1 MDSNVPKR
9 VTYAFSEPPTKQ
21 TQEAPIVAPSIA
33 HVEQHKVKYGF
44 SKTPKAPVS
53 IAQVPQS
60 QVKYGFLKTP
70 SVQESIAQVPQSQVK
85 YAFSKPPNVPVSIV
99 QVSKGQVK
107 YGFSKTPQVQ
117 VSIVQVSKGQVKYG
131 FSKTPQVPENTKVT
145 PPSQVKYGFLK
156 TPNVQESNVQVS
168 KGQVKYGFQTSNTQ
182 VAKTKKTNK
191 VNYVKKETKTETCRP
206 TVEDDAQ
213 TFCVEPVRENPSQP
227 RKRKLKDVGQQDDGH
242 EKRRDRGHKVDQ
254 EGEQKKEECLDNIQA
269 MAIQLAL
276 KKSVLIL
283 GEGGTGK
290 SFLFERLMRDLG
302 NKLMVVK
309 TAPTGSAALRI
320 GGKTVHSWAGVARA
334 DKDVQD
340 LVRFVKRSRW
350 ATARWKDVDVLILDE
365 ISMVSAELL
374 DKLDQVGR
382 AIRKNDAPFG
392 GIRVVAS
399 GDFLQLQP
407 VNGEFCFGAACFD
420 DLFPEDSRVVLT
432 RNFRQANDKLF
443 RRILTNMRAGSL
455 TDEDIQA
462 LQSRV
467 GAERSGQALYVYAT
481 NAEVNHMN
489 TAKLAATTGT
499 SRAFKDEFVQFHSMS
514 ADDAARLEAE
524 LSNAP
529 CVEMLKLKIC
539 ARVMLIVN
547 KKFPKCSPKVN
558 GSTGMVTNF
567 DAQGN
572 PEVRFDDGDV
582 CTVMKHSWFTSC
594 KKMSRTQY
602 PLVLAW
608 AVTIHKMQG
617 ATIPNA
623 TLILNLGSHIFSPCQ
638 AYVALSRA
646 CSLDQV
652 VLEDFD
658 ASSVRSNPE
667 AIAFCSACLQAQQER
682 LADSN
687 KASQKN

>member
-1 MDSNVPKR
+1 MDGNVPKR
-9 VTYAFSEPPTKQ
+9 VKYTFPTKLAETPTKCTQKAPPT
-21 TQEAPIVAPSIA
+21 APSIV
-33 HVEQHKVKYGF
+33 HIEQTKVKYGF
-44 SKTPKAPVS
+44 SKTPKVPENTV
-53 IAQVPQS
+53 QVT
-60 QVKYGFLKTP
+60 TP
-70 SVQESIAQVPQSQVK
+70 S
-85 YAFSKPPNVPVSIV
+85 
-99 QVSKGQVK
+99 QVK
-107 YGFSKTPQVQ
+107 YGFSKTTKVPENTVQ
-117 VSIVQVSKGQVKYG
+117 VTTPSQVKYSFKATTSPSQVKYG
-131 FSKTPQVPENTKVT
+131 FSKAPNVSQSIAQVTQ
-145 PPSQVKYGFLK
+145 SQVKYGFK
-156 TPNVQESNVQVS
+156 PNVRH
-168 KGQVKYGFQTSNTQ
+168 
-182 VAKTKKTNK
+182 ATNK
-191 VNYVKKETKTETCRP
+191 VATKRVANDANHAAHRP

-213 TFCVEPVRENPSQP
+213 TFRTTPVRAIPIKRKSKDVWQQDGHEPVRANP
-227 RKRKLKDVGQQDDGH
+227 RKRKLKDVGQQDVGNEGGRHVED
-242 EKRRDRGHKVDQ
+242 KV
-254 EGEQKKEECLDNIQA
+254 ERTKEESLDEIQA
-269 MAIQLAL
+269 MAVQLAL
-276 KKSVLIL
+276 KQSVLIL

-290 SFLFERLMRDLG
+290 SFLFERLLRDLG

-320 GGKTVHSWAGVARA
+320 GGKTVHSWAGVGRA
-334 DKDVQD
+334 DKDVHD

-350 ATARWKDVDVLILDE
+350 ATARWADVDVLILDE

-382 AIRKNDAPFG
+382 AVRKNDAPFG

-443 RRILTNMRAGSL
+443 QRILTNMRAGSL

-467 GAERSGQALYVYAT
+467 GAKRSGQALYVYAT

-499 SRAFKDEFVQFHSMS
+499 SRVFKHEFVQFHSMS

-529 CVEMLKLKIC
+529 CVDILKLKIC

-547 KKFPKCSPKVN
+547 KKFSRCSPKVN
-558 GSTGMVTNF
+558 GSTGLVTNF

-617 ATIPNA
+617 ATIPHA

-658 ASSVRSNPE
+658 AASVRSNPE
-667 AIAFCSACLQAQQER
+667 AIAFCTACMQAQQKR
-682 LADSN
+682 LVASS
-687 KASQKN
+687 KASPKDSQ

>member
-1 MDSNVPKR
+1 M
-9 VTYAFSEPPTKQ
+9 
-21 TQEAPIVAPSIA
+21 
-33 HVEQHKVKYGF
+33 
-44 SKTPKAPVS
+44 
-53 IAQVPQS
+53 
-60 QVKYGFLKTP
+60 
-70 SVQESIAQVPQSQVK
+70 
-85 YAFSKPPNVPVSIV
+85 
-99 QVSKGQVK
+99 
-107 YGFSKTPQVQ
+107 
-117 VSIVQVSKGQVKYG
+117 
-131 FSKTPQVPENTKVT
+131 
-145 PPSQVKYGFLK
+145 
-156 TPNVQESNVQVS
+156 
-168 KGQVKYGFQTSNTQ
+168 
-182 VAKTKKTNK
+182 TNK
-191 VNYVKKETKTETCRP
+191 VIYVKKKTKTETCMP

-213 TFCVEPVRENPSQP
+213 TFCVEPVRVNPSQP

-242 EKRRDRGHKVDQ
+242 EKRRDKGHKVDQ

-290 SFLFERLMRDLG
+290 SFLFERLMRDFG

-382 AIRKNDAPFG
+382 AVRKNDAPFG

-499 SRAFKDEFVQFHSMS
+499 SRTFKDEFVQFHSMS

-547 KKFPKCSPKVN
+547 KKFSKCSPKVN
-558 GSTGMVTNF
+558 GSTGLVTNF

-572 PEVRFDDGDV
+572 PEVLFDDGDV

-658 ASSVRSNPE
+658 ASSIRSNPE
-667 AIAFCSACLQAQQER
+667 AIAFTSACMQAQQER
-682 LADSN
+682 LDASS
-687 KASQKN
+687 KASPKD